1 MKIDGNYKNNLNVEF
16 QNSKSLSALK
26 STVSKAADN
35 DDQQSNDS
43 NVTLSSAAKSILSGE
58 KEEEEIDTQKVAT
71 IKSSILS
78 GQYKISAEKIADGML
93 KEFKL

>member
-1 MKIDGNYKNNLNVEF
+1 MKIEGNYKNNLNVEF

-26 STVSKAADN
+26 SNVSKAVDD

-43 NVTLSSAAKSILSGE
+43 NVVLSSAAKSILSGE
-58 KEEEEIDTQKVAT
+58 KKEEEINTQKVTA

-78 GQYKISAEKIADGML
+78 GQYSISAEKIADGML
-93 KEFKL
+93 KEFKI